1 MNMEIIVNNIKYDLR
16 PEDGGAFVIAN
27 DYQGDITIPAQ
38 IIVDGQS
45 IRVVGIAQEAF
56 YGCDDVTSITLP
68 DGLTTIE
75 DSTFEFMSGLTEIVI
90 PDSVT
95 HIGRSA
101 FSTCENLQ
109 RVVLPSQLTTIPED
123 LFESCSSLT
132 EVNIPAGV
140 KTLEPGCFSACTSL
154 KTIQLPKGLE
164 SIGALAFEL
173 CSELERVI
181 IPDTVT
187 KIGGRAFNLCSK
199 LDIISVPDSVTHV
212 GVDAFE
218 NTKWYMHLNDGP
230 VVLGKV
236 LYKYKPFNELGEEPN
251 CTIIDEVER
260 IADKAFE
267 SIYRPMRIILPKNL
281 KELDTT
287 AILPTGY
294 AQNYGTFVLPEGV
307 GEDYPYHDTYCHCA
321 TINGIYYMLDDE
333 HMTATVLRSCHFI
346 YRGHI
351 VIPEHVTYDAKDYQ
365 VTTIGF
371 RAFAMDFDY
380 VEYLD
385 EHDRMDSLLQCASHV
400 EIPAT
405 VNRIEDEAFYFCH
418 GLTTV
423 VFHGCV
429 AHIGDRVF
437 YNSREDIQAIIVPT
451 QLKQIYL
458 NKLDEEC
465 RPLIT
470 DCVAMVDGVYYSL
483 DSDTH
488 TAKVVHTAKDQSY
501 DYYTGDIV
509 IPAQITYQ
517 GHEYQV
523 VEIAASAFYS
533 CSIDSITLPEGLVTI
548 GNCAFDYCTNLRFVD
563 MPDTVNN
570 LGHGAFA
577 GCSNLRYVKLSENVR
592 LMRNDLFYECTQL
605 QTVLL
610 GSQIKNVGSDA
621 FAECENLRTIYLP
634 ETVKKIGDG
643 AFSGCRSLKEVR
655 IPDSVHILDMSAF
668 DGCYEMN
675 SLILGPNISGLKG
688 IDEVLSDWEATIF
701 VPRHKID
708 TYCQKGLE
716 PLREHIQALETM
728 EAESFE
734 TLLDWFIE
742 HQLNK
747 ND

>member
-1 MNMEIIVNNIKYDLR
+1 MKIIVNNINYDLR
-16 PEDGGAFVIAN
+16 PEGAFVLAN
-27 DYQGDITIPAQ
+27 DYQGDIIIPAQ

-56 YGCDDVTSITLP
+56 YGCDDVMSITLP
-68 DGLTTIE
+68 EGLTTIE

-109 RVVLPSQLTTIPED
+109 RVVLPSHLTTIPED

-154 KTIQLPKGLE
+154 KTIQLPEGLE
-164 SIGALAFEL
+164 SIGAMAFEL

-181 IPDTVT
+181 IPETVT
-187 KIGGRAFNLCSK
+187 KIGGRAFNLCSN
-199 LDIISVPDSVTHV
+199 LRGISLPNSITHV

-218 NTKWYMHLNDGP
+218 HTKWLEKHPGGP
-230 VVLGKV
+230 VVVGRV
-236 LYKYKPFNELGEEPN
+236 LYKYKPMYEYDDEPN

-260 IADKAFE
+260 ITNNAFS
-267 SIYRPMRIILPKNL
+267 SIHRSMYVFLPKNL
-281 KELDTT
+281 KELDIA
-287 AILPTGY
+287 AIMPAECIQEEY
-294 AQNYGTFVLPEGV
+294 CTFVLPEGV
-307 GEDYPYHDTYCHCA
+307 GEDYPYHDTDCYCA
-321 TINGIYYMLDDE
+321 TIDGIYYMLHDTKL
-333 HMTATVLRSCHFI
+333 TATVVRSCNFV
-346 YRGHI
+346 YRGRF
-351 VIPEHVTYDAKDYQ
+351 VIPERVTYDGKDYL
-365 VTTIGF
+365 VTTIGY
-371 RAFAMDFDY
+371 RAFAMDTDY
-380 VEYLD
+380 IDYLD
-385 EHDRMDSLLQCASHV
+385 EYDKMDSLLEGATHV
-400 EIPAT
+400 EIPSIIL
-405 VNRIEDEAFYFCH
+405 IEDEAFYMCH

-423 VFHGCV
+423 VFRGNI
-429 AHIGDRVF
+429 AHIGENVF
-437 YNSREDIQAIIVPT
+437 VNTNDDIQAIIVPT
-451 QLKQIYL
+451 HLKNRYQ
-458 NKLDEEC
+458 KLLEKYDW
-465 RPLIT
+465 LVT
-470 DCVAMVDGVYYSL
+470 DCVAEVDGIYYSL

-488 TAKVVHTAKDQSY
+488 TAKVIHTAADDKSY

-517 GHEYQV
+517 GQEYQV
-523 VEIAASAFYS
+523 VEIAASAFRS
-533 CSIDSITLPEGLVTI
+533 CSISSITLPEGLVTI
-548 GNCAFDYCTNLRFVD
+548 GNHAFEDCSNLRFVD

-570 LGHGAFA
+570 LRHGAFA

-634 ETVKKIGDG
+634 ETVKKIGEG
-643 AFSGCRSLKEVR
+643 AFTGCRSLKEVR

-675 SLILGPNISGLKG
+675 SLILGPNISHLKG
-688 IDEVLSDWEATIF
+688 IDDVLSDWEATIF

-708 TYCQKGLE
+708 DYCQKGLE
-716 PLREHIQALETM
+716 PLREHIQAIETM
-728 EAESFE
+728 EAESSE
-734 TLLDWFIE
+734 ALWDWFINY
-742 HQLNK
+742 QLNK